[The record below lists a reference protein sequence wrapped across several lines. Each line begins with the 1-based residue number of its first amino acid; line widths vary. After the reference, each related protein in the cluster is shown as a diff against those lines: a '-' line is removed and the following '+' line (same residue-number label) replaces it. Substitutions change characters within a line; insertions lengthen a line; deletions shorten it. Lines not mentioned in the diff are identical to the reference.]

1 MSLDV
6 WDMGPWAQAQ
16 QRVILAQR
24 DVLVSASNCPDTQL
38 VCRRITANWYVAT
51 KETVSKTVRAGKD
64 RCIIQAR
71 VRTLRQN
78 STHTH
83 MAQMCRTAQTE
94 MRRQF
99 LH

>member
-6 WDMGPWAQAQ
+6 WNMGPWAQAQ

-51 KETVSKTVRAGKD
+51 KETVT
-64 RCIIQAR
+64 
-71 VRTLRQN
+71 
-78 STHTH
+78 
-83 MAQMCRTAQTE
+83 
-94 MRRQF
+94 
-99 LH
+99 